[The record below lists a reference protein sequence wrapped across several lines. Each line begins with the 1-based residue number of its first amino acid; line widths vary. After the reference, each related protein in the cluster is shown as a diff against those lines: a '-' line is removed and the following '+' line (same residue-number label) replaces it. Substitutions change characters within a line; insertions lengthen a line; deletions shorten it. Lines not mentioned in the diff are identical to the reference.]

1 MRMQQNQ
8 MSPRQMAEGRYKSAR
23 LDLLIVIIFT
33 VFNIVMLFTGSETM
47 MLFSATIPYYA
58 VAIAYFTNLQLGGLE
73 WFVTGSLIFA
83 FVILAMYLVCW
94 FFSKKRNG
102 WLIAALVLFCLDT
115 VATVFL
121 YLGALG
127 EGIMDFLIH
136 GIVIWYLA
144 MGVKA
149 GKQLKTLPEDV
160 VEVEGGAAVENVP
173 LENSAPLRWADPE
186 LKHRVLLEAECQ
198 GMRICYRRVKQPVD
212 GHWQVKRNGL
222 NWRANYIKSKM
233 LNELVINGYVYA
245 EVEMVIG
252 PSHELTAVFNGH
264 KVVAGFNS
272 LTAKS
277 YILVDDQKVAEKVR
291 LV

>member
-8 MSPRQMAEGRYKSAR
+8 MSPRQIAEGRYKSAR
-23 LDLLIVIIFT
+23 FDLLIVIIFT
-33 VFNIVMLFTGSETM
+33 VINIVMLFTGSETM

-58 VAIAYFTNLQLGGLE
+58 VAIAYFTNLQLGGLD

-83 FVILAMYLVCW
+83 FVILAVYLVCW
-94 FFSKKRNG
+94 FFSKKRHG
-102 WLIAALVLFCLDT
+102 WLTVALVLFCLDT
-115 VATVFL
+115 LATVFL
-121 YLGALG
+121 YMDNLAS
-127 EGIMDFLIH
+127 GIMDFVIH
-136 GIVIWYLA
+136 GAVIYYLI

-149 GKQLKTLPEDV
+149 GQKLKTMPQEDV
-160 VEVEGGAAVENVP
+160 AVVAEALANAQP
-173 LENSAPLRWADPE
+173 LENSVHIRWADPE

-198 GMRICYRRVKQPVD
+198 GMRICYRRVK
-212 GHWQVKRNGL
+212 KT
-222 NWRANYIKSKM
+222 
-233 LNELVINGYVYA
+233 NELVINGYVYA
-245 EVEMVIG
+245 EVEMVIE

-277 YILVDDQKVAEKVR
+277 YILVDVQKIAEKLR

>member
-160 VEVEGGAAVENVP
+160 VEAEGGVVTEEMP
-173 LENSAPLRWADPE
+173 LENSVHIRWADPE

-198 GMRICYRRVKQPVD
+198 GMRICYRRVK
-212 GHWQVKRNGL
+212 KT
-222 NWRANYIKSKM
+222 
-233 LNELVINGYVYA
+233 NELVINGYVYA
-245 EVEMVIG
+245 EVEMLIE

-277 YILVDDQKVAEKVR
+277 YILVDDQQIAEKLR

>member
-1 MRMQQNQ
+1 MDMRQNQ
-8 MSPRQMAEGRYKSAR
+8 MTPRQMPMNRYKSAR
-23 LDLLIVIIFT
+23 VDLLLVIIFT
-33 VFNIVMLFTGSETM
+33 VINIVMLFSGSETM
-47 MLFSATIPYYA
+47 MLFSATVPYVA
-58 VAIAYFTNLQLGGLE
+58 VLVGYLANIEAGGALD

-94 FFSKKRNG
+94 FFSKKRYG
-102 WLIAALVLFCLDT
+102 WLLAALVLFSLDT

-121 YLGALG
+121 YLDNLGAG
-127 EGIMDFLIH
+127 VMDFLIH

-160 VEVEGGAAVENVP
+160 VEVEGGATVEDVP

-198 GMRICYRRVKQPVD
+198 GMRICYRRVK
-212 GHWQVKRNGL
+212 KT
-222 NWRANYIKSKM
+222 
-233 LNELVINGYVYA
+233 NELVINGYVYA
-245 EVEMVIG
+245 EVEMLIE
-252 PSHELTAVFNGH
+252 PSHGLSAVFNGH

-272 LTAKS
+272 FTAKS
-277 YILVDDQKVAEKVR
+277 YILVDDQQIAEKVR